1 MREGD
6 AMRNRQRWIFAAGLV
21 ACGVLTAQLSAPS
34 QAEAQNES
42 KDKPK
47 QASTEKEK
55 EEVNVRYAQ
64 AYVRLMEA
72 EIAKLNFSN
81 RAVPGTI
88 RPAVME
94 AANVA
99 LREAQDRVKL
109 AQKSDDVPDH
119 DIYVQAAKADLQY
132 ASESLRKGEAA
143 NLKFGG
149 TVSDVEMARLKAQL
163 ELAKTRVEVANN
175 LAGESPLIQAQ
186 YELEML
192 REQVQQMRIMISLLR
207 DRN

>member
-1 MREGD
+1 
-6 AMRNRQRWIFAAGLV
+6 MRNRQRWIFAAGLV
-21 ACGVLTAQLSAPS
+21 ACGWLTAQLSAPS
-34 QAEAQNES
+34 QAEAQNDS
-42 KDKPK
+42 KGK
-47 QASTEKEK
+47 QKQGSTEKEK

-64 AYVRLMEA
+64 AYVKLMEA
-72 EIAKLNFSN
+72 EVAKLNFSN

-88 RPAVME
+88 RPAVLE

-109 AQKSDDVPDH
+109 AQKSDDIPDH
-119 DIYVQAAKADLQY
+119 EIYVQAAKSDLRY
-132 ASESLRKGEAA
+132 AEESRRKGEAA

-149 TVSDVEMARLKAQL
+149 TISDAEMARLKAQL
-163 ELAKTRVEVANN
+163 EVTKTRVEVANN
-175 LAGESPLIQAQ
+175 LKGESPLIQAQ

-192 REQVQQMRIMISLLR
+192 REQVQQLQIMVSLLR